1 MNLNLPPDLEAKLN
15 RLATSTGRV
24 PEQVAIELL
33 TESVE
38 YDEWYRGEGEK
49 ARSTA
54 QGRQLREHAE
64 VVSLVRERFPD

>member
-38 YDEWYRGEGEK
+38 YDEWYRGEVEK

-54 QGRQLREHAE
+54 QGGQLREHAE